1 MYKLLGWI
9 DEDKIN
15 WEIVLRQ
22 KKAFQMSKKYIDK
35 MFEQMIVPEPW
46 QQWGIYERED
56 IVPLLKKYP
65 DKKEEEEDETK
76 EEEDL

>member
-1 MYKLLGWI
+1 MYKLRGWI

-35 MFEQMIVPEPW
+35 INYFNYNILNANHKSN
-46 QQWGIYERED
+46 I
-56 IVPLLKKYP
+56 
-65 DKKEEEEDETK
+65 
-76 EEEDL
+76 